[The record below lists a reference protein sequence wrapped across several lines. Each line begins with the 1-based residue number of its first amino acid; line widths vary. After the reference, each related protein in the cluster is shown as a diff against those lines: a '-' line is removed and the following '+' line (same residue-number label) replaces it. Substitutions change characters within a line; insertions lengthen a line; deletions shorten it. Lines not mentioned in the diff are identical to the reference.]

1 MPACTLKRQRDQTQ
15 HGLRYGIAN
24 AYVSARW
31 LAAWSPCGSGFGW
44 HWHTRFPEIP
54 IDSRQPCKRLKSAM
68 KYYLPGVVVTEDD
81 HMVVSLAEALSQ
93 EYKRMQEND
102 PDDWTTPSWRD
113 A

>member
-1 MPACTLKRQRDQTQ
+1 
-15 HGLRYGIAN
+15 
-24 AYVSARW
+24 
-31 LAAWSPCGSGFGW
+31 
-44 HWHTRFPEIP
+44 
-54 IDSRQPCKRLKSAM
+54 M